1 MAVIEIAKIQIR
13 RGQETVTGTPT
24 LDSGEFGWAVDTQ
37 NLYIGNG
44 TLEEGAPQEGVTRLL
59 TENDLNLFNL
69 STGTSYVYLKDDE
82 GIHRAN
88 GITLFTDPSGNDFTY
103 RRIIDKL
110 NDFTTIYDFDGIG
123 DGVTDNTL
131 ALQNA
136 IDQIWLNSDKGTT
149 RGRVVLRIPAGTYI
163 VNGTIYLPPYC
174 TLVGDGREKT
184 VIKLMTNNRTLMQT
198 CDPTSTPGN
207 YIVFTE
213 GGSSVTDNTSNIFL
227 MGITFEWNPAFG
239 GNGIAS
245 VQSTLPMVRID
256 FALDSRIIECQF
268 NGYYPVGNPL
278 ITNASPD
285 YTALEIR
292 GQGTITTKDLIVQNC
307 VFDGFYYGIYSNYD
321 IQDAVISQNTFRNLG
336 RGIVGAQQ
344 LGIGNQVGPT
354 RTKIHNNKFLNIEQE
369 AIYFFS
375 NPSNIPANNTSMNNS
390 FVEVGN
396 GVLGDLNAISPT
408 PVVQFQSFGNVS
420 IGDYFD
426 RLVNLNNAPYGY
438 DFNPLVE
445 GVMYIDSVGVV
456 KKSIQSGLNELA
468 RFPILPDTQ
477 SIDVTYSIRKAANDI
492 SRKGSLLINASYVGL
507 DSLAT
512 VTDNY
517 TYTGSNNGQIEFS
530 VITNTATNT
539 LSLMYTNSGLASGD
553 IKYKFSQLQ

>member
-1 MAVIEIAKIQIR
+1 MAVIQIAKLQVR
-13 RGQETVTGTPT
+13 RGQETVTGSPT
-24 LDSGEFGWAVDTQ
+24 LDSGELGWAVDTQ

-69 STGTSYVYLKDDE
+69 STGTSYVYLKDDN

-88 GITLFTDPSGNDFTY
+88 GITLYTDPSGGDFTY

-110 NDFTTIYDFDGIG
+110 NDFVTIYDFGGIG
-123 DGVTDNTL
+123 DGVTDNTI

-136 IDQIWLNSDKGTT
+136 IDQIWLNSDKSDP
-149 RGRVVLRIPAGTYI
+149 RSRVVLRIPAGTYV
-163 VNGTIYLPPYC
+163 VNNTIYLPPYC
-174 TLVGDGREKT
+174 TLIGDGREKT
-184 VIKLMTNNRTLMQT
+184 VIKLMTNTRTLMQT

-207 YIVFTE
+207 YIKFTD
-213 GGSSVTDNTSNIFL
+213 GGSAITDNTSDIFL

-239 GNGIAS
+239 GNGNSS

-268 NGYYPVGNPL
+268 NGYYPVGKPL

-292 GQGTITTKDLIVQNC
+292 GQGVITTKDLIVQNC

-321 IQDAVISQNTFRNLG
+321 IQDTVISQNTFRNLG

-344 LGIGNQVGPT
+344 LSIGNQVGPT
-354 RTKIHNNKFLNIEQE
+354 RTIIQSNKFLNIEQE
-369 AIYFFS
+369 AIYFYA
-375 NPSNIPANNTSMNNS
+375 NPSNILANNRSVNNS

-396 GVLGDLNAISPT
+396 EILGDLNAVSPT
-408 PVVQFQSFGNVS
+408 PVIQFQSLGNTSV
-420 IGDYFD
+420 GDYFD
-426 RLVNLNNAPYGY
+426 RLPNLNAAPYGY
-438 DFNPLVE
+438 DFYPLIDGTV
-445 GVMYIDSVGVV
+445 YIDSQGVV
-456 KKSIQSGLNELA
+456 GKSIQSGQNELA
-468 RFPILPDTQ
+468 RFPILTDSQ
-477 SIDVTYSIRKAANDI
+477 SIKVTYSIRKAANNI
-492 SRKGSLLINASYVGL
+492 SRKGDLLINASYIGL

-530 VITNTATNT
+530 VLTNTATNT
-539 LSLMYTNSGLASGD
+539 LTLMYTNSGLASGD